1 MFYCKHESYCIAEA
15 RSALQIW
22 KARVC
27 MAEAH
32 GVRGFPPSPCIMHI
46 SYIDTCAVYR
56 CKGVSVLSPVHFK
69 KRADILPAIASCT
82 VHKQIIPGKTG
93 QYTKCTSYSEL
104 YSTHTDYK
112 RQNWTVQQINQH
124 FL

>member
-32 GVRGFPPSPCIMHI
+32 GVRGFPPSCDVEGQLKTDLI
-46 SYIDTCAVYR
+46 VNFQQL
-56 CKGVSVLSPVHFK
+56 KGRNL
-69 KRADILPAIASCT
+69 AAIAYLKD
-82 VHKQIIPGKTG
+82 VPYGKII
-93 QYTKCTSYSEL
+93 E
-104 YSTHTDYK
+104 D
-112 RQNWTVQQINQH
+112 
-124 FL
+124 